1 MLSKTKM
8 SILLGLTCVSL
19 VGTGF
24 SSWSIRVLKADQLGV
39 ITVGGD
45 IVHLDWLSYNV
56 DEDTCG
62 ISFVYSKNNGV
73 KRFEK
78 QYFDFNLIIDK
89 NQFLADISTPELL
102 NTAKLDCDF
111 ALTDS
116 RFYIEKVDFHLP
128 SSGLSYIVNNSAQ
141 TQLFTFTSLINDPL
155 KNPNIYSFISAAS
168 TSVIISTRIYVNLKA
183 GITDYTEINTG
194 LVFAISGGA

>member
-56 DEDTCG
+56 DENTCG

-78 QYFDFNLIIDK
+78 QYFDIAPWL
-89 NQFLADISTPELL
+89 
-102 NTAKLDCDF
+102 
-111 ALTDS
+111 
-116 RFYIEKVDFHLP
+116 
-128 SSGLSYIVNNSAQ
+128 
-141 TQLFTFTSLINDPL
+141 
-155 KNPNIYSFISAAS
+155 
-168 TSVIISTRIYVNLKA
+168 
-183 GITDYTEINTG
+183 
-194 LVFAISGGA
+194 LVFHSFYLLLFFSSFYFCQTKHV